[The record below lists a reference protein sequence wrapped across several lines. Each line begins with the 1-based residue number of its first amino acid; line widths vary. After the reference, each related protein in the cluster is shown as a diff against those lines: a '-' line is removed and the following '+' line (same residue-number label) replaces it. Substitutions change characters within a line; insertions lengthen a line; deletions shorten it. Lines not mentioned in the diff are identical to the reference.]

1 LQPLGEGRA
10 GLYTALMLDLYRL
23 LAEHPTPMLRAIAA
37 SWQVALDEGD
47 NVSAARQLGDAM
59 LAPGALSRR
68 LEALSAEA
76 RETLALLARE
86 GGRASVKS
94 LALRSGE
101 LRRIGPAALER
112 ERPWEAPTSPLE
124 ELYYNGLV
132 FRGFGPLPGGHG
144 EVLLVPREVLE
155 RLPAPTPIAATL
167 EQALAEPPAVVYD
180 DGLALSEDILAVLCH
195 LRRVQPSAEGM
206 GHLTPPAWLG
216 GEGPLAK
223 RLVGPPH
230 ETRLTLLWRL
240 LWRLKLIHAE
250 QGRLTPALAARD
262 WLRARDVARA
272 GRLFRGWRE
281 DPHLVELT
289 QVPTLVCDPDGCPHD
304 PTVPRRNLATFLRAL
319 QPSAWYSI
327 EGLVQALKRHQPTFL
342 RPDGDMNAWFIRDA
356 TTEQYLRGPQSWE
369 AVEGQFATYL
379 FTGPLRWLGLVRLG
393 GPTGGSPTTLALSTL
408 GAAVLGKPLA
418 PEAPRQRMPAQI
430 SPDGLITVS
439 LVNTAYE
446 RYQLER
452 IAQWQGQDRVA
463 RYGLTEDTVWEGYN
477 AGISVPRMVAFLT
490 RIGGELP
497 PSLALRLQAWSGRFG
512 RATIRQ
518 ATLLVLADEAT
529 AQDVLHDRQLSALI
543 SESLSP
549 TMLVVRPGAVEE
561 LTAALK
567 AKGIWPQRLAH

>member
-1 LQPLGEGRA
+1 
-10 GLYTALMLDLYRL
+10 MLDLYRL
-23 LAEHPTPMLRAIAA
+23 LAEHPLPMLRAIAA

-68 LEALSAEA
+68 LETLSAEA

-86 GGRASVKS
+86 SGRASVKS
-94 LALRSGE
+94 LTLRSGE
-101 LRRIGPAALER
+101 LRRIGPAAIER
-112 ERPWEAPTSPLE
+112 ERPWEAPASPLE
-124 ELYYNGLV
+124 ELYYSGLV

-144 EVLLVPREVLE
+144 EVLLVPREVLA
-155 RLPAPTPIAATL
+155 RLPAPTPVAAAL
-167 EQALAEPPAVVYD
+167 EHALAAPPTVVYD
-180 DGLALSEDILAVLCH
+180 DGLALSEDVLAVLCH
-195 LRRVQPSAEGM
+195 LRRVQPSAEGV
-206 GHLTPPAWLG
+206 GHLAPPAWLG
-216 GEGPLAK
+216 AEGPLAK
-223 RLVGPPH
+223 RLVGPAT
-230 ETRLTLLWRL
+230 EARLTLLWRL
-240 LWRLKLIHAE
+240 LWRLKLIHGE

-281 DPHLVELT
+281 DPHLIELT
-289 QVPTLVCDPDGCPHD
+289 RVPTLVCDPDGCPHD

-319 QPSAWYSI
+319 QPDTWYNI
-327 EGLVQALKRHQPTFL
+327 EGLLQVLKRHQPTFL
-342 RPDGDMNAWFIRDA
+342 RPDGDMNAWFIRNAA
-356 TTEQYLRGPQSWE
+356 TEEYLRGPQSWE

-393 GPTGGSPTTLALSTL
+393 GAAGAMPTTLALSTL
-408 GAAVLGKPLA
+408 GAAILGKPLA
-418 PEAPRQRMPAQI
+418 PETSRPKTPAQI
-430 SPDGLITVS
+430 TPDGVISVPLA
-439 LVNTAYE
+439 NTAYE

-452 IAQWQGQDRVA
+452 IAQWQGQDQVA
-463 RYGLTEDTVWEGYN
+463 RYRLTEDTVWEGYN

-490 RIGGELP
+490 RVGGELP

-529 AQDVLHDRQLSALI
+529 AQEILHDRRLSALI

-549 TMLVVRPGAVEE
+549 TVLVIRPGAVDE
-561 LTAALK
+561 LTAVLK
-567 AKGIWPQRLAH
+567 EKGIWPQRLAH